1 MIVFRSHSEI
11 DKEKWDACIR
21 ESANGIIYGYSWYLD
36 IVSPGWAG
44 LIEDAY
50 TAVFPLTQRKKF
62 GPTSGIS
69 EFNSLNFSV
78 DRNPTKRRKYFSAS
92 N

>member
-1 MIVFRSHSEI
+1 MILFRSHSEI

-21 ESANGIIYGYSWYLD
+21 ESANGMIYGYSWYLD

-50 TAVFPLTQRKKF
+50 TAVFPLTQRK
-62 GPTSGIS
+62 SSDSSIYINHS
-69 EFNSLNFSV
+69 SLSNWDYFPNKRITPPNF
-78 DRNPTKRRKYFSAS
+78 RNF
-92 N
+92 